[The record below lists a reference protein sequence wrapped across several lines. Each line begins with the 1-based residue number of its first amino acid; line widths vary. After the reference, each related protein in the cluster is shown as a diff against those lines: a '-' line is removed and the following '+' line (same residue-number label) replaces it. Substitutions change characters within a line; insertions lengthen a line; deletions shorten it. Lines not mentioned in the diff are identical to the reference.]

1 MHSRLAWALSL
12 QSNEKKKKKKTDW
25 DKLQEHVPSWVYKM
39 NVRTEAGLTQFQE
52 S

>member
-12 QSNEKKKKKKTDW
+12 QSNEKKKKIDW
-25 DKLQEHVPSWVYKM
+25 DKSQEHVPSWVYKM
-39 NVRTEAGLTQFQE
+39 KVRTEAGLTQFQE